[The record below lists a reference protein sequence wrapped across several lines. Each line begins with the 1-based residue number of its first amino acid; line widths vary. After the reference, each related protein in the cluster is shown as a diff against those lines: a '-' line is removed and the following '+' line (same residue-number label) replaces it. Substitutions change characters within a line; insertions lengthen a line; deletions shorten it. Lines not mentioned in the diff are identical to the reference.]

1 MLAEFLCIAAVY
13 AFAVVYAH
21 GVARRR
27 SEALEHHYVLVAG
40 NHEDRIEWYMRALQS
55 YSRRSGTD
63 VRVTVVLEESG
74 DGTGTI
80 VEKFSRGWDAGVAW
94 QRGGR
99 EDLKAATGMERSYR
113 GVAGFRKDA
122 AGARNGIESRGENSD
137 DSAGITRAQEEGHE
151 AVADTGS
158 SVEAVAGFRK
168 GAEVSRDPGAGP
180 ETAADDGNGADGQAG
195 FGSGG
200 EREALQGEGTDS
212 GGRWRA
218 ERRAGDGADGRDRS
232 QTVWVEL
239 SKEEDLKRLPL

>member
-1 MLAEFLCIAAVY
+1 MESADRRIPERTSRGRHILSQLQMDSSLHRGPSEEVASVLAEFLCIAAVY

-74 DGTGTI
+74 DGTGAI
-80 VEKFSRGWDAGVAW
+80 VEKFSRGWDGGVAW

-99 EDLKAATGMERSYR
+99 EDLKAAAGTERSYR
-113 GVAGFRKDA
+113 G
-122 AGARNGIESRGENSD
+122 
-137 DSAGITRAQEEGHE
+137 
-151 AVADTGS
+151 
-158 SVEAVAGFRK
+158 VAGFRK

-180 ETAADDGNGADGQAG
+180 ETATDDGNGADGQAG